1 MIRKPYTVIDP
12 LTVPIKVNNGKFL
25 DLIALQ
31 TEQKSFENALREE
44 IRKFLE
50 DKFLNETEKKT
61 ER

>member
-12 LTVPIKVNNGKFL
+12 LTVPIKVNNGKLL

-31 TEQKSFENALREE
+31 TEQKSFENALRIE

-50 DKFLNETEKKT
+50 DKYLDETEREK
-61 ER
+61 

>member
-12 LTVPIKVNNGKFL
+12 LTVPIKVNNGKFS

-31 TEQKSFENALREE
+31 TETNKFENALREE

-50 DKFLNETEKKT
+50 DKFLNETER
-61 ER
+61 EEE